1 MNTVLFYDC
10 LSGTQECGCLW
21 DFIIIWKSDSD
32 LCEQNFL
39 RIISFLNFQ
48 IQQRGEQQSAQTINN
63 CNTSDPSS
71 AQGDL
76 LKGIVIC
83 LGVARSVVQSPVRA
97 SHSNFCNTFFKVEKI
112 LKGSLD
118 LIPSPSPSLKIQI
131 MGGKVCFRCKGKT
144 LLGVVNKLLKTIS
157 LPSLWKKYTLP

>member
-1 MNTVLFYDC
+1 MLFYDC

-21 DFIIIWKSDSD
+21 DVIIIWKSDSD

-97 SHSNFCNTFFKVEKI
+97 SHSNFCNTFWPRFHIVVLGMTFFFQPI
-112 LKGSLD
+112 YFSIFYLD
-118 LIPSPSPSLKIQI
+118 FYFPFLFGLLSPFFIWT
-131 MGGKVCFRCKGKT
+131 F
-144 LLGVVNKLLKTIS
+144 IS
-157 LPSLWKKYTLP
+157 RHF

>member
-1 MNTVLFYDC
+1 MR
-10 LSGTQECGCLW
+10 
-21 DFIIIWKSDSD
+21 
-32 LCEQNFL
+32 EQNFL

-71 AQGDL
+71 AQGNL

-83 LGVARSVVQSPVRA
+83 LGVARSLVQSPVRA

-118 LIPSPSPSLKIQI
+118 CWILSHHLHSKFKLWAGKFAQGVKAKHYWELSTKLLFL
-131 MGGKVCFRCKGKT
+131 KVC
-144 LLGVVNKLLKTIS
+144 
-157 LPSLWKKYTLP
+157 